1 MTILQHSFQ
10 NFSIP
15 QALNDSNIAG
25 KFIPKGYVNA
35 TAMCKANNKTWSS
48 YFRSNK
54 AQSFASKVSTALQ
67 NGIPATITIEGGNE
81 KDLQGTWVHPKVA
94 MHLAMWISDDFAFW
108 ATDVLLKVVNG
119 DYKALTPEAQLAAER
134 LSKLWSEIR
143 KHGKETR
150 RKLTDAIASYIDRHP
165 ELEQEYLDSIY
176 AGATNSMYLV
186 VFGMTALE
194 LEDFL
199 GCKRNH
205 SRDCLDRKCLMAID
219 RAEEGICNLIDYRD
233 VEPYQAVKNYRDFFY
248 IQPLF
253 PSKKLE
259 YPEFN

>member
-1 MTILQHSFQ
+1 MFNTSYKGHKL
-10 NFSIP
+10 
-15 QALNDSNIAG
+15 ALDSDVVVDG
-25 KFIPKGYVNA
+25 VFIPKNYYNA
-35 TAMCKANNKTWSS
+35 SLMCSLGSANLSDYLTEHK
-48 YFRSNK
+48 
-54 AQSFASKVSTALQ
+54 SFASLVNTYLDGS
-67 NGIPATITIEGGNE
+67 PATITIQGG
-81 KDLQGTWVHPKVA
+81 DDPTVQGTWVHPKVA

-165 ELEQEYLDSIY
+165 ELEQEYLGSIY